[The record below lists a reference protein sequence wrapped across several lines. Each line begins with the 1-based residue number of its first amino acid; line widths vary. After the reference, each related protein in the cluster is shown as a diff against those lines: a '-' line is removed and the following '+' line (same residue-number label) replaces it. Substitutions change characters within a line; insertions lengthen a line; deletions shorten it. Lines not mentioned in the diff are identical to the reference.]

1 MFKSG
6 INLNLYK
13 TFYDVARYKNFSKT
27 AEYTYSTQPAISKA
41 IKKLETELQ
50 TQLFYRKSDGVEL
63 TEKGKELLFYVEKSF
78 GSLLTAERI
87 LLETESL
94 NHGRLSIGMPSN
106 MSYYVM
112 DYIKDYNKR
121 FPNIEITIITG
132 STTYLLKELE
142 AHKIDFIIDMSPI
155 ISLNN
160 ITINKLYNSSYCF
173 VALNTEKYKNINNLN
188 DLEKYQLILPIPTT
202 NNRNLLDE
210 MFMKNDI
217 TIKNVMN
224 VHTSELIKLAVY
236 NDLGVG
242 YILYDLVK
250 EDIENN
256 QLQLIDVKKD
266 LPKAE
271 IVIAYNK
278 QFLTKA
284 PKKFIDLYIN
294 KDMN

>member
-1 MFKSG
+1 MYKNN

>member
-1 MFKSG
+1 MFKSD

-27 AEYTYSTQPAISKA
+27 AEFTYSTQPAISKA
-41 IKKLETELQ
+41 IKKLEDQLQ
-50 TQLFYRKSDGVEL
+50 TQLFYRKSNGVEL

-87 LLETESL
+87 LLENESL
-94 NHGRLSIGMPSN
+94 NRGRLSIGMPSN
-106 MSYYVM
+106 MSHYVM

-160 ITINKLYNSSYCF
+160 ITINKLYDSSYCF
-173 VALNTEKYKNINNLN
+173 VALNTEKYKNIHNLN
-188 DLEKYQLILPIPTT
+188 DLEKHQLILPIPTT
-202 NNRNLLDE
+202 NNRDLLDE
-210 MFMKNDI
+210 LFMKNDI
-217 TIKNVMN
+217 AINNVMN

-250 EDIENN
+250 EEIKNKK
-256 QLQLIDVKKD
+256 LLLIDVKKD

>member
-1 MFKSG
+1 MFKSD

-27 AEYTYSTQPAISKA
+27 AEYTYSTQPAISKS
-41 IKKLETELQ
+41 IKKLEDELQ
-50 TQLFYRKSDGVEL
+50 TQLFYRKSNGVEL

-94 NHGRLSIGMPSN
+94 DRGRLSIGMPSN
-106 MSYYVM
+106 MSFYVM
-112 DYIKDYNKR
+112 DYIEDYNKR

-132 STTYLLKELE
+132 TTTYLLKELE
-142 AHKIDFIIDMSPI
+142 AHKIDFIIDMAPI

-160 ITINKLYNSSYCF
+160 ITINKLYDSSYCF
-173 VALNTEKYKNINNLN
+173 VALNSEKYKNIHNLN
-188 DLEKYQLILPIPTT
+188 DLEKYQLILPIPAT
-202 NNRNLLDE
+202 NNRELLDE
-210 MFMKNDI
+210 LFMRNDI
-217 TIKNVMN
+217 TIGSVMN
-224 VHTSELIKLAVY
+224 IHTSELIKLAVY

-250 EDIENN
+250 EDIENKK
-256 QLQLIDVKKD
+256 LLLIDVKEN

-271 IVIAYNK
+271 IVIAYNE

-294 KDMN
+294 KGMN

>member
-1 MFKSG
+1 MFKSD

-41 IKKLETELQ
+41 IKKLEDELQ
-50 TQLFYRKSDGVEL
+50 TQLFYRKSNGVEL

-94 NHGRLSIGMPSN
+94 DRGRLSIGMPSN
-106 MSYYVM
+106 MSFYVM

-132 STTYLLKELE
+132 TTTYLLKELE

-160 ITINKLYNSSYCF
+160 ITINKLYDSSYCF
-173 VALNTEKYKNINNLN
+173 AALNSEKYKNIHNLN
-188 DLEKYQLILPIPTT
+188 DLEKYQLILPIPAT
-202 NNRNLLDE
+202 NNRDLLDE
-210 MFMKNDI
+210 LFMKNDI
-217 TIKNVMN
+217 TIGNVMN
-224 VHTSELIKLAVY
+224 IHTSELIKLAIY
-236 NDLGVG
+236 NDFGVG

-250 EDIENN
+250 EDIENKK
-256 QLQLIDVKKD
+256 LLLIDVKKD
-266 LPKAE
+266 LPKAK
-271 IVIAYNK
+271 IVIAYNE

>member
-1 MFKSG
+1 MFKSD